1 MLVNE
6 LKQELKKYKSEEKD
20 KIIVELY
27 KKIPKSIKED
37 YDIDNFII
45 NLNDIKLKENKSL
58 SIDELNK
65 QVTYFIECASS
76 RLYAQPNRIIN
87 KKERSNWRFKAKRF
101 YKELNSFLPNTK
113 DGLIATYLLTKLY
126 YLLSYGTN
134 YLTFS
139 SFNTF
144 GALGVR
150 QSEYLEN
157 IMKRKLILGAKEEIM
172 KDCVNLI
179 DTYYDPE
186 ISHIDM
192 IYTFVSCLN
201 TIDLKN
207 MAIKVIEE
215 KILDKKSKMSDKK
228 SFNYNYE
235 LETMINYLTECA
247 LIIFIALYE
256 VDNGI
261 KFFHKYYIEKYIEVK
276 EYILLEFLELEEKYD
291 YWIKEY
297 EKNMDKINYRDSLK
311 EKYNEYKKGNY
322 EYSVN

>member
-1 MLVNE
+1 MLVSE
-6 LKQELKKYKSEEKD
+6 LKEELKKYKSEEKD

-45 NLNDIKLKENKSL
+45 NLNDIKSKENKSL
-58 SIDELNK
+58 SIEELSK

-87 KKERSNWRFKAKRF
+87 KKERSNWRFKAKKF
-101 YKELNSFLPNTK
+101 YKELNNFLPNTK
-113 DGLIATYLLTKLY
+113 EGLIATYLLTKLY
-126 YLLSYGTN
+126 YLFSYGSN

-150 QSEYLEN
+150 QDEYLEN
-157 IMKRKLILGAKEEIM
+157 IMKRKLILGAKEDIM

-186 ISHIDM
+186 ISHMDM
-192 IYTFVSCLN
+192 LLTFISCLN

-215 KILDKKSKMSDKK
+215 KILDKKSKISAKK
-228 SFNYNYE
+228 SFDYNYE
-235 LETMINYLTECA
+235 LESMINYLTECA
-247 LIIFIALYE
+247 LIIFIELCE
-256 VDNGI
+256 IDKGI
-261 KFFHKYYIEKYIEVK
+261 KFFHKYYIEKRLEVK
-276 EYILLEFLELEEKYD
+276 EYILLEYLELEEKYD
-291 YWIKEY
+291 YWIKES

-322 EYSVN
+322 EYFIN